1 MVTYT
6 AVRLGVQEVFEN
18 YLSCVCDKD
27 VYTKKPTMNKY
38 NFPIGVSPI
47 LSRSL
52 DWEFHKIVTRFYF
65 CIKILI

>member
-1 MVTYT
+1 MITYT

-38 NFPIGVSPI
+38 NFPIGFSPQERQRRVI
-47 LSRSL
+47 
-52 DWEFHKIVTRFYF
+52 
-65 CIKILI
+65 